1 MIQREI
7 MGTKLTAKLWLD
19 EVEDSCMEQIVRL
32 ASLPYAFHHVA
43 IMPDAHTGVGMPIG
57 GVLATKGVVVPNAVG
72 VDIGCGMCAVR
83 TNLKAS
89 ELCRK
94 DITTVMSHI
103 RKNIPLGFDHRK
115 EPMDE
120 SLLPEADFDQLP
132 YLKNMKSAM
141 LRQLGTL
148 GGGNHFIEIQKDVVN
163 DDVWIMIH
171 SGSRNVG
178 LSIAKQYA
186 KIAAEWCAKW
196 YSETQPELEFLP
208 IEFNEG
214 KKYLREMEYCV
225 QFALANRKVMMD
237 FIMEGFRL
245 IRPSVE
251 FDDIINIAHNYT
263 AYENH
268 FGEDV
273 IVHRKGATRARMG
286 EIGIIPGSMGTKSY
300 IVEGLGN
307 PESFESCSHGAGRR
321 LSRAM
326 ARETLSLEEECR
338 KMDER
343 GIIHGMRRDGLDEAP
358 GAYKDIDIVMQFE
371 SDLVKPIVELVPIA
385 VIKG

>member
-32 ASLPYAFHHVA
+32 ASLPYAFHHIA

-83 TNLKAS
+83 TTLKAS
-89 ELCRK
+89 ELERK
-94 DITTVMSHI
+94 DITSIMGYI

-115 EPMDE
+115 TPMDE
-120 SLLPEADFDQLP
+120 SLLPEADFDKLP
-132 YLKNMKSAM
+132 YLKSMKAAM
-141 LRQLGTL
+141 LCQLGTL
-148 GGGNHFIEIQKDVVN
+148 GGGNHFIEIQKDVAN

-186 KIAAEWCAKW
+186 KIAVEWCSKW
-196 YSETQPELEFLP
+196 YSETQPGLEFLP
-208 IEFNEG
+208 IEFEEG
-214 KKYLREMEYCV
+214 KKYLREMEYCK

-237 FIMEGFRL
+237 FIMEGIRL
-245 IRPSVE
+245 IKPNVE
-251 FDDIINIAHNYT
+251 FGDLINIAHNYA
-263 AYENH
+263 AYEHH
-268 FGEDV
+268 FGENV

-307 PESFESCSHGAGRR
+307 IESFESCSHGAGRR

-358 GAYKDIDIVMQFE
+358 GAYKDIDRVMQFE
-371 SDLVKPIVELVPIA
+371 SDLVKPIVELLPIA

>member
-32 ASLPYAFHHVA
+32 ASLPYAFHHIA

-83 TNLKAS
+83 TTLKAS
-89 ELCRK
+89 ELERK
-94 DITTVMSHI
+94 DITSVMGYI

-115 EPMDE
+115 TPMDE
-120 SLLPEADFDQLP
+120 SLLPEADFDKLP
-132 YLKNMKSAM
+132 YLKNMKAAM
-141 LRQLGTL
+141 LCQLGTL
-148 GGGNHFIEIQKDVVN
+148 GGGNHFIEIQKDVAN

-186 KIAAEWCAKW
+186 KIAVEWCAKW
-196 YSETQPELEFLP
+196 YSETQPGLEFLP
-208 IEFNEG
+208 IEFEEG
-214 KKYLREMEYCV
+214 KKYLLEMEYCK

-245 IRPSVE
+245 IKPNVE
-251 FDDIINIAHNYT
+251 FGDLINIAHNYA
-263 AYENH
+263 AYEHH
-268 FGEDV
+268 FGENV

-307 PESFESCSHGAGRR
+307 IESFESCSHGAGRR

-358 GAYKDIDIVMQFE
+358 GAYKDIDRVMQFE
-371 SDLVKPIVELVPIA
+371 SDLVKPIVELLPIA

>member
-148 GGGNHFIEIQKDVVN
+148 GGGNHFIEIQKDVAN

-208 IEFNEG
+208 VEFNEG

-251 FDDIINIAHNYT
+251 FDDIINIAHNYA

>member
-43 IMPDAHTGVGMPIG
+43 IMPDTHTGVGMPIG

-148 GGGNHFIEIQKDVVN
+148 GGGNHFIEIQKDVAN

-251 FDDIINIAHNYT
+251 FDDIINIAHNYA

>member
-148 GGGNHFIEIQKDVVN
+148 GGGNHFIEIQKDVAN

-251 FDDIINIAHNYT
+251 FDDIINIAHNYA